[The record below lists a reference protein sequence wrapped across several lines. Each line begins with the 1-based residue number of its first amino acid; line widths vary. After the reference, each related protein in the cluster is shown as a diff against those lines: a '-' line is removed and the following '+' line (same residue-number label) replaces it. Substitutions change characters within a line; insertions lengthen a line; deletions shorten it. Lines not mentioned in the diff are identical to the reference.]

1 MHTEQTTI
9 SQPTKP
15 IPTRVA
21 AEQVMSLYVAAV
33 QRGDLHAAY
42 AFFADDMIAH
52 VPGRSALAGEL
63 RGREAMIAYV
73 EHGRAASHG
82 ADIQLELVDMLSSEK
97 RVMLLV
103 YERFARPSGVVE
115 IRRANVYTVE
125 RGQIVEI
132 RIFEADQY
140 TVDELL
146 THA

>member
-1 MHTEQTTI
+1 M

-33 QRGDLHAAY
+33 QRGDLQAAY
-42 AFFADDMIAH
+42 AFLADDVVGH

-63 RGREAMIAYV
+63 RGREAVIAYI
-73 EHGRAASHG
+73 ERGRAASHG
-82 ADIQLELVDMLSSEK
+82 ADVQLELVDMLSSEK

-103 YERFARPSGVVE
+103 YEQFARPSRVVE
-115 IRRANVYTVE
+115 IRRANVYNVE
-125 RGQIVEI
+125 GGQIVEV

-140 TVDELL
+140 TVDDLL
-146 THA
+146 ADA

>member
-1 MHTEQTTI
+1 MHTEQTT
-9 SQPTKP
+9 TR
-15 IPTRVA
+15 IPTRA
-21 AEQVMSLYVAAV
+21 ATEQVISLYLAAV

-42 AFFADDMIAH
+42 AFFAQDMVAH

-63 RGREAMIAYV
+63 RGRDAMIAYI
-73 EHGRAASHG
+73 EHARAASHG
-82 ADIQLELVDMLSSEK
+82 ADIQLELIDMLSSEK

-103 YERFARPSGVVE
+103 HERFARPSRVVE
-115 IRRANVYTVE
+115 IRRANVYTIE
-125 RGQIVEI
+125 HGQIVEI

>member
-1 MHTEQTTI
+1 MHTGETTI

-15 IPTRVA
+15 VPSRVA
-21 AEQVMSLYVAAV
+21 AEQVMRLYVAAV
-33 QRGDLHAAY
+33 QRGDLQAAY
-42 AFFADDMIAH
+42 AFFAVDVVGH

-63 RGREAMIAYV
+63 RGREAVIAYI
-73 EHGRAASHG
+73 ERGRAVSHG
-82 ADIQLELVDMLSSEK
+82 AEVKLELVDMLSSEK

-103 YERFARPSGVVE
+103 YERFARASRVVE

-125 RGQIVEI
+125 RGQIVEV

-146 THA
+146 RHA

>member
-1 MHTEQTTI
+1 MHTGETTI

-15 IPTRVA
+15 PSRVA
-21 AEQVMSLYVAAV
+21 AEQVMRLYVAAV
-33 QRGDLHAAY
+33 LRGDLQAAY
-42 AFFADDMIAH
+42 AFFAVDVVGH

-63 RGREAMIAYV
+63 RGREAVIAYI
-73 EHGRAASHG
+73 ERGRAVSHG
-82 ADIQLELVDMLSSEK
+82 AEVKLELVDMLSSEK

-103 YERFARPSGVVE
+103 YERFARASRVVE

-125 RGQIVEI
+125 RGQIVEV

-146 THA
+146 RHA